1 MPSSTLMMNDDIC
14 RYTKRLC
21 MYKLRVEKGGG
32 LVAGTDPGVKA
43 CDSCAAA
50 EFWSLGPGGV
60 LYVFALRPAYLRTLT
75 MILES
80 ARFYSECGFKVL
92 VLMFFF

>member
-1 MPSSTLMMNDDIC
+1 MMNDDIC

-43 CDSCAAA
+43 CDSCAARPRGR
-50 EFWSLGPGGV
+50 FVCVCITPSLSRDSYDDTGISS
-60 LYVFALRPAYLRTLT
+60 
-75 MILES
+75 ILQ
-80 ARFYSECGFKVL
+80 
-92 VLMFFF
+92 